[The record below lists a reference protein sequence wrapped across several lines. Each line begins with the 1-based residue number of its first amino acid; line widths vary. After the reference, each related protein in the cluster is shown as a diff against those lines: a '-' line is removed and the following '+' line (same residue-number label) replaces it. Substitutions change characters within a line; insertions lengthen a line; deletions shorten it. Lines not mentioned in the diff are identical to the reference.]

1 MNSLNMHNHTFYQVD
16 VYKKAL
22 YGSESPARY
31 GRDPGEFIS
40 LYKRNNITHVISLDN
55 QGLENIE
62 ISCKEHGIDHQS
74 SLIEDFKIYKKS
86 YDGYFLPLLKEVQ
99 KIMLDPKNKIV
110 FHCRAGHGRTGTVLS
125 ALKIFEIVNFTR
137 KKEDLKLLVD
147 KIHSGELLKNHKI
160 LPSKENA
167 PCQVSEIVQEAINII
182 RTSKNG
188 GSKGAVESSKDI
200 ETLNLWAYRII
211 YTKLNE

>member
-1 MNSLNMHNHTFYQVD
+1 M
-16 VYKKAL
+16 
-22 YGSESPARY
+22 
-31 GRDPGEFIS
+31 
-40 LYKRNNITHVISLDN
+40 
-55 QGLENIE
+55 
-62 ISCKEHGIDHQS
+62 
-74 SLIEDFKIYKKS
+74 
-86 YDGYFLPLLKEVQ
+86 PLLKEVQ

>member
-1 MNSLNMHNHTFYQVD
+1 MNISNIHDHTFYQVD
-16 VYKKAL
+16 VYKNGL

-31 GRDPGEFIS
+31 GRKPDEFIS
-40 LYKRNNITHVISLDN
+40 LYKRNNITHVISLDDE
-55 QGLENIE
+55 GLENIE
-62 ISCKEHGIDHQS
+62 ISCKEHGVDHQS
-74 SLIEDFKIYKKS
+74 RLIEDFKIYKKS

-125 ALKIFEIVNFTR
+125 ALKIFEIVNFKR
-137 KKEDLKLLVD
+137 KKEDLKLLID
-147 KIHSGELLKNHKI
+147 NNSGELLKNNQI
-160 LPSKENA
+160 LPSKENT
-167 PCQVSEIVQEAINII
+167 PYQVSKIVQEAINVI

-188 GSKGAVESSKDI
+188 GNKGAVESGKDI

-211 YTKLNE
+211 FTKLNE